1 MTVNQAILAVQGKP
15 VGMLNRFSSG
25 YAESLLVPGETVLAA
40 AEANIRTSREHYPGI
55 VVITDQRILAVCGL
69 PGIRRSIILQ
79 RNELE
84 QCAETSTLLQYRAS
98 FLTRTATFS
107 MSVSPD
113 VGEAF
118 SAYVAQINGEEF
130 EDIQLDTGNSILNP
144 KLLHSL
150 KRNKL
155 RRERE
160 KARTAARDASL
171 QREAAENPVQP
182 DTTEPPP
189 NEAP

>member
-15 VGMLNRFSSG
+15 VGMLNRFSST
-25 YAESLLVPGETVLAA
+25 YAESLLLPDETVLAA
-40 AEANIRTSREHYPGI
+40 AEANIRTSRGHYPGI
-55 VVITDQRILAVCGL
+55 VVITDQHVMAVCGL
-69 PGIRRSIILQ
+69 PGIRRSIILR

-84 QCAETSTLLQYRAS
+84 QCAENSTLLQYRAS
-98 FLTRTATFS
+98 FFTRTAAFS
-107 MSVSPD
+107 MTVSPD

-118 SAYVAQINGEEF
+118 SAYVAQINGEEL

-144 KLLHSL
+144 KLLHNL

-160 KARTAARDASL
+160 KARTAARAGQL
-171 QREAAENPVQP
+171 HREAAENPLQH
-182 DTTEPPP
+182 DAAEAPP